1 MMLLI
6 CCAGSAWRRVP
17 VAYRDASGGVVRSG
31 FCMTKDEYRRLSV
44 ALAILAPFAVFS
56 VVIMLSGTNLTTDM
70 VVDILCLSF
79 LASPVAWG
87 IVRFLGWIVP
97 RLTHLFLDLLAW
109 PRAASN
115 QLRIS
120 SANGRGEVTRRQDL

>member
-1 MMLLI
+1 M
-6 CCAGSAWRRVP
+6 P
-17 VAYRDASGGVVRSG
+17 SGGVVQSG
-31 FCMTKDEYRRLSV
+31 FCMTKDEYKRLSV

-56 VVIMLSGTNLTTDM
+56 MVIMLSGATLSADL
-70 VVDILCLSF
+70 VIDVLGLSF
-79 LASPVAWG
+79 LTSPVAWG